1 MKGELFML
9 SFEQTGLN
17 NELIQA
23 VTELGFENPT
33 AIQEQTIPHLLVS
46 GSDLIGLAQTGT
58 GKTAAFG
65 LPIIQQI
72 DIDAFETQ
80 SLILCPTRELCMQIT
95 KDLKSF
101 SKYTKGISVIAVYG
115 GTSIETQIQSLKR
128 GKHIVVGTPGRVLDL
143 IRRNKLHLSSVRW
156 LVLDEADEMLSMG
169 FKEDLNLILDET
181 PKERQTLL
189 FSATMSR
196 EIKAITTK
204 YMKKPEE
211 ITIGTKNTGAELV
224 NHQYYLVQAKDR
236 YEALKRLAD
245 IHPDIY
251 GIVFCRTKVETQEVA
266 EKLIQDG
273 YNADALHGDLSQIMR
288 DQVMNRFRTK
298 HLQILV
304 ATDVAARGLDVSDLT
319 HIINYNLPDELSLY
333 IHRSGRTGRAGKT
346 GISIT
351 IIHTRERHKIKSLE
365 NMIGKKFEQK
375 QVPGGKDIC
384 EKQLFNVIDGIEKV
398 EVNEK
403 QIEQYLPN
411 IYKKLAWL
419 SREDLIQRFVSVEF
433 NRFLEYYKNAPD
445 LNVQPYSSS
454 SSSDSDR
461 REKRGRGR
469 ERLSYSRF
477 FVNLGSQQNIN
488 ASRIIGIIN
497 ERLNTSNVAIGKIEI
512 MKKFS
517 FVEIDSQFEEDVV
530 EAFTNKKF
538 GTSSVVLELV
548 RNPLKEERSSSYSK
562 PSNGRESER
571 SFTKSRSRRNE
582 FQTDDKRRKRRK

>member
-1 MKGELFML
+1 ML